1 VILLAWLAVGT
12 YLFCAVIVIAGA
24 HAIAK
29 RISRDSAVAKYMLLA
44 GVAAILAVGGYQ
56 LWRREQVSHNLTSDA
71 EKAALTAY
79 LKSHDSASPPI
90 ERDARNASIRGRI
103 IAVMADGHIEPARVP
118 EIILVK
124 IWDASGDHQTL
135 AHQKLESVLPERYK
149 AAQSIKC
156 SLLYST
162 YSLARS
168 SARSG
173 TGAVTSEVV
182 ELKGDEE
189 GNFEA
194 QHLDEGQYRLVAIG
208 QAGWYRNILWDDS
221 FEVENSD
228 NAKVIVKSVAR
239 ACR

>member
-1 VILLAWLAVGT
+1 MLMDCLAIGT
-12 YLFCAVIVIAGA
+12 YLFFAVMIVAGA
-24 HAIAK
+24 HAITK
-29 RISRDSAVAKYMLLA
+29 RIRYDSVVAKYVLFA
-44 GVAAILAVGGYQ
+44 GVAAILGVGGYQ
-56 LWRREQVSHNLTSDA
+56 LWRREQVSRSLTNDA
-71 EKAALTAY
+71 ETVALNAY
-79 LKSHDSASPPI
+79 LESHDFASPPV
-90 ERDARNASIRGRI
+90 EPHTGNVSIRGRI

-168 SARSG
+168 SAKSG

-189 GNFEA
+189 GNFEV

-208 QAGWYRNILWDDS
+208 QAGWYRNVLWDDS
-221 FEVENSD
+221 LDVESSD
-228 NAKVIVKSVAR
+228 NAKVTVNSVAR